1 MKTGFNAITAVM
13 LFFLLVSATAAG
25 NGFIVPLFDS
35 QKISGLTVQKQPEIK
50 AELKPNIETLNITVQ
65 EFNAIIQETSIKK
78 SFSVQGKQAVSKDS
92 TECSAL
98 SENQKIPA
106 PTQALLDISCQG
118 QASIGG
124 CSGLNCSGIQS
135 LLCSYCSSVNPSIN
149 HLSSCTPSSCPSGY
163 FDQGVVCQPSGACN
177 NCDGSN
183 CDYDCAH
190 QSLSCTRT
198 CTTNPCTNPD
208 YPNYCDGYCWSNCS
222 SVGLYGGK
230 CCNGSWRCC
239 NSSSYPQ
246 LCCPDSGNPIMCTTQ
261 NDSCLSNGCSVNYPY
276 KCNNKCWSC
285 PTGTNLCCP
294 SSGDPSHCCGTGQ
307 VCQSSGTCYTP
318 PTNARIYGY
327 LKDHYGNPLPGRTM
341 RLTDCSDNTQY
352 SDTTESNG
360 YWEIIAPA
368 NSFKLKTDVW
378 WGTIVWNV
386 SGQECYSYSAQDYFL
401 GDLQVN
407 TETVN
412 YGYLKNEYGNG
423 WNNILVELT
432 SCSDNVIISDRTN
445 LDGYFNLRALKG
457 NYKLKTHMPWGVIE
471 WTVNEVECPLYYWN
485 EWNIGTLPINANAIV
500 SGQIVG
506 HQNNGLQGVEAKLTQ
521 CFGSNSYSDFTD
533 LQGNFSVSA
542 PKNYYKFQTVFGWGT
557 IKWIIDNNECNLFT
571 GNNISL
577 GTLPKIDS
585 TIHGYFHDLDN
596 NPISG
601 LRVEL
606 FDCTDNFVA
615 YATTSSTGF
624 FSIYNDAGK
633 YQLKVVIQGYRIPL
647 TDFQGNSCF
656 VFFGDLDLGTLNI
669 NPSINCSGFNNTCY
683 NNNWRLFSCYFD
695 STVPSCVCYYEVCEF
710 GCTKGQNY
718 CNAGQQKLIKIDVD
732 SINNNF
738 NALPGARIYLD
749 NEFKGT
755 TDSFG
760 KKDVYAFPGFRT
772 IKVLCPDSSF
782 CAEKGIYLNSTAWEY
797 FDCSCTVPQQTGDI
811 IVDLSVISGAVINGF
826 EINGRPIAFADVYL
840 DDRFIDST
848 DLAGQVFLDDV
859 SFGNHELEFL
869 LCVEEIE
876 GNDCQ
881 TKHGSININVSQEL
895 EVMKFGIYDYE
906 LFNNSGLNVSSFNI
920 GDRTDVV
927 ILDYNGEFT
936 GKVAP
941 LVVAL
946 VVIGVAFVAW
956 DAYDVHACSQ
966 QYGLPNDIMRW
977 QCWDEVAWLG
987 VNFIPVGGI
996 IAKGG
1001 KIAVFIGNKAKYL
1014 PEIGEI
1020 IEKVISKVGKNTW
1033 KVGSKYAGETIEYTV
1048 KYADDGART
1057 IKITKNV
1064 ATILLKNADETANAV
1079 KIIRNEGDNFIKI
1092 GDTIITKGDIPG
1104 NAGNIQG
1111 KLGEI
1116 MSDEYIKKISQ
1127 NADEGIEII
1136 VKSGTPGTTIQKGGY
1151 TFKFLEDG
1159 KNIEFKKLDGS
1170 IQGELDRLLIINEKP
1185 VVIESKASK
1194 LTTFESKITADAIKN
1209 KLDAAKAFSGENE
1222 AEIILQVPNGQ
1233 FNNKVV
1239 NVVKSFNGKVIQ
1251 FSTTVEEFVYSARM
1265 LGAN

>member
-50 AELKPNIETLNITVQ
+50 AELKPNLETLNITVQ

-606 FDCTDNFVA
+606 FDCSDNFVA
-615 YATTSSTGF
+615 YVTTSSTGF

-647 TDFQGNSCF
+647 TDLQGNSCF

-710 GCTKGQNY
+710 GCTERQNY
-718 CNAGQQKLIKIDVD
+718 CNAGQQELIKIDVD

-782 CAEKGIYLNSTAWEY
+782 CSEKGIYLNSTAWEY
-797 FDCSCTVPQQTGDI
+797 FDCSCGIQKGDI
-811 IVDLSVISGAVINGF
+811 QVNVDNANDYPVANVYVFLDEDYSKEAGLTNAFGFTYIEGIAFGSHRIDIRYKVTNPDYAGDYQITQYINLNQPKQTVDFTAIISSSYIISDSGNSADKNFGAQAVPIVAVALAAVDVISVGLSTEEYCKCINNVDGEAFGGGYENCFNSIKQCSGNMKSCIDVIREEAGPTAKKCWFEEIMLAGDAASPLIPLGMVGHGAVAVGKSSAKTVKIIDSIGKGIGKIATDLWAYGKQGIDYFARWLDNTGVFKKAVNLGFDTTKWGDEAIEGLEYFVKSSPDGQKAAKRIAKELGEDTAEEAFKALTKLEKKGIDTTKLRKAIYDSAIDLDNQVVKYGEQSAQANIARGSLNGYLF
-826 EINGRPIAFADVYL
+826 EAKASSHT
-840 DDRFIDST
+840 RFID
-848 DLAGQVFLDDV
+848 DV
-859 SFGNHELEFL
+859 SEISHVVKDPATGLDITDFDAIRKNNSILEFKTSYPTAY
-869 LCVEEIE
+869 EIKSKINKLYKAKLIE
-876 GNDCQ
+876 NR
-881 TKHGSININVSQEL
+881 GSITFVFENQPLPEAINVLQE
-895 EVMKFGIYDYE
+895 
-906 LFNNSGLNVSSFNI
+906 
-920 GDRTDVV
+920 
-927 ILDYNGEFT
+927 
-936 GKVAP
+936 A
-941 LVVAL
+941 
-946 VVIGVAFVAW
+946 
-956 DAYDVHACSQ
+956 
-966 QYGLPNDIMRW
+966 
-977 QCWDEVAWLG
+977 
-987 VNFIPVGGI
+987 VNQ
-996 IAKGG
+996 G
-1001 KIAVFIGNKAKYL
+1001 KILGW
-1014 PEIGEI
+1014 EI
-1020 IEKVISKVGKNTW
+1020 
-1033 KVGSKYAGETIEYTV
+1033 
-1048 KYADDGART
+1048 
-1057 IKITKNV
+1057 
-1064 ATILLKNADETANAV
+1064 L
-1079 KIIRNEGDNFIKI
+1079 
-1092 GDTIITKGDIPG
+1092 
-1104 NAGNIQG
+1104 
-1111 KLGEI
+1111 
-1116 MSDEYIKKISQ
+1116 
-1127 NADEGIEII
+1127 
-1136 VKSGTPGTTIQKGGY
+1136 
-1151 TFKFLEDG
+1151 
-1159 KNIEFKKLDGS
+1159 
-1170 IQGELDRLLIINEKP
+1170 
-1185 VVIESKASK
+1185 
-1194 LTTFESKITADAIKN
+1194 
-1209 KLDAAKAFSGENE
+1209 
-1222 AEIILQVPNGQ
+1222 
-1233 FNNKVV
+1233 
-1239 NVVKSFNGKVIQ
+1239 
-1251 FSTTVEEFVYSARM
+1251 
-1265 LGAN
+1265 